1 MFQYLCLICQFCD
14 ILIGWSKAHSF
25 PVVTKK
31 NWMIIPSVN
40 YNKTIEFKFAGIAM
54 FWAPLRLI
62 LTRAANQ
69 GLKALWEGP
78 KTYLCPRTNS
88 LTITVTLEGIAKI
101 KTEKNLQQNSLNNHS
116 SVDKLNGFC
125 FHSMK
130 VHNTSSLYFS
140 PPNSPV

>member
-1 MFQYLCLICQFCD
+1 MLNFVSFCD
-14 ILIGWSKAHSF
+14 ILIGWSKAHRFSLWL
-25 PVVTKK
+25 KH
-31 NWMIIPSVN
+31 WMIIPSVN

-62 LTRAANQ
+62 LTRAAK
-69 GLKALWEGP
+69 GLNALWEGP

-130 VHNTSSLYFS
+130 VHNASSLCFS